1 MYVVTMQNSVIKRE
15 CKTRKS
21 GVNVV
26 ILHAPSVI
34 KTQYEAS
41 RKSAVGPLITHPLPW
56 RRGCKRRS
64 LDSRVF
70 ARGSRL
76 APPLFSRRPSARG
89 KLSISGQHPFFL
101 SLVAAQLLNGEWG
114 ASRTPNGS
122 IKASLMQTTLVR
134 QQIIRA
140 RLVAN

>member
-1 MYVVTMQNSVIKRE
+1 VSAKA
-15 CKTRKS
+15 RKS

-41 RKSAVGPLITHPLPW
+41 RKSAVGPLITHPLPSP
-56 RRGCKRRS
+56 GGGGASAARS

-89 KLSISGQHPFFL
+89 KLSISGQQPFFL